1 MNHIKHM
8 KKALK
13 LAEKGIHNVSPNPA
27 VGALLVKDGKIIGE
41 GFHRGPGY
49 PHAEIE
55 AIDNAKQSLKGTTL
69 YCTLEPCSSM
79 YEGKKQAPCT
89 NRIIKEKISTVVIS
103 MVDPNPFVNG
113 LGIKQLKEAGIVVIS
128 GILEDESRKLNEVF
142 IKNKT
147 KSLPFVHLKIAQTL
161 DGKIATESNNS
172 QWITDEDARKDV
184 HKLRSLYDSVLIGSG
199 TVLID
204 DPLLTIRYGID
215 KPICRIILD
224 SKLKT
229 PLHSN
234 LLQNDQK
241 NETYIFTGNNVD
253 QDQIT
258 PYIQENVKIVKI
270 SINDENQIDLNEL
283 LRKLYHQKYVDQG
296 SLR

>member
-1 MNHIKHM
+1 
-8 KKALK
+8 
-13 LAEKGIHNVSPNPA
+13 
-27 VGALLVKDGKIIGE
+27 
-41 GFHRGPGY
+41 
-49 PHAEIE
+49 
-55 AIDNAKQSLKGTTL
+55 
-69 YCTLEPCSSM
+69 M

-283 LRKLYHQKYVDQG
+283 LRKLYQLGICSVLVEGG
-296 SLR
+296 SQIFTSFIHENLFDKLTVYISPKICGSGISSVNNLGTEIMDDSLQLKRTEIKEINNQIVFSGYRI